1 MNRAFHRISSKA
13 ADWFGSP
20 WAFIFAIIFLIIWGV
35 TGPIFHFSDTWQLIA
50 NTATNIITFLMV
62 FVIQNSQN
70 RDSKAIQLKLAELI
84 RATEGTRNA
93 MVNIEDLS
101 DEQLARLREE
111 FERMGRIGGTEPISD
126 VAEIEV
132 EDLENAENGAKA
144 PQLNNLEDQ
153 LPPDTPSNPG

>member
-1 MNRAFHRISSKA
+1 MNRAFHKISTKA

-20 WAFIFAIIFLIIWGV
+20 AAFLAALVFLLIWGV
-35 TGPIFHFSDTWQLIA
+35 TGPLFHFSDTWQLIA

-93 MVNIEDLS
+93 MVNLEDLS
-101 DEQLARLREE
+101 DEQMARLRME
-111 FERMGRIGGTEPISD
+111 FEQLGRLGGTDPIND
-126 VAEIEV
+126 VAEIEM
-132 EDLENAENGAKA
+132 EDLE
-144 PQLNNLEDQ
+144 QDQ
-153 LPPDTPSNPG
+153 LPPDTPSHPG